1 MHPIP
6 LLAQLG
12 FAMFLI
18 LAAANAGSAQS
29 RVYVGGTAIADIRRF
44 DSIQYDPRVL
54 ASFFSGM
61 SLDGTTAGG
70 GARVGTFLH
79 PLWSLEL
86 AVDAGSMSTNVFPNP
101 VQSLPTR
108 SSTLRLPQISNGTSF
123 LTVSTVLG
131 FHPGKMGRV
140 RLGYLGGLTLVRG
153 TYEST
158 IPEFGIPTDVS
169 GLATNFG
176 ASFTV
181 FPPLPS
187 PLIESRSLRRI
198 NNSVGGILGLEAAVD
213 LSQHLA
219 VVPGIRAIVFANSGR
234 SVFLIRPE
242 AGVRWSF

>member
-1 MHPIP
+1 MHPTP
-6 LLAQLG
+6 LLARLG

-18 LAAANAGSAQS
+18 LAAANAASAQS

-70 GARVGTFLH
+70 GARVGTFVH
-79 PLWSLEL
+79 PMWSLEF

-101 VQSLPTR
+101 VQSLPSR

-123 LTVSTVLG
+123 LTFSTVVG
-131 FHPGKMGRV
+131 FHPGKMGRL

-158 IPEFGIPTDVS
+158 IPEFGIPTDV
-169 GLATNFG
+169 TPVPDFR
-176 ASFTV
+176 ASFTI
-181 FPPLPS
+181 FPSLPS
-187 PLIESRSLRRI
+187 PVIESRSLRRI
-198 NNSVGGILGLEAAVD
+198 DNSVGGILGLEAAVD
-213 LSQHLA
+213 VSEHLA
-219 VVPGIRAIVFANSGR
+219 VVPGIRTIVFSNSGR